1 MFKTTEGFFE
11 FLPIIGKSK
20 VQHHVVFRSVSRENY
35 RTINLFRHQ
44 KNASKHH
51 EVCSLLGCGVSN
63 LGCWHGGLGR
73 VWQGGDPKIPLQ
85 KGCCQNWERRD
96 GNEVSKKVLFF
107 FENRLRLGPLVFF
120 GCFFFWFWKGKIG
133 NKLHASDRNDV
144 FHFLRGGVEGHRT
157 PKKHHQKRLMGGF
170 TLFFVFPGGCILPPA
185 LVLEDRYRENGPS
198 GPPTSLVVSC
208 N

>member
-120 GCFFFWFWKGKIG
+120 GCFFFGFGRVRLGINFMRRIEMMFFIFFVGGLRVIG
-133 NKLHASDRNDV
+133 P
-144 FHFLRGGVEGHRT
+144 
-157 PKKHHQKRLMGGF
+157 PKNITKNGSMGGF
-170 TLFFVFPGGCILPPA
+170 SLFFVFPGGCILPLA